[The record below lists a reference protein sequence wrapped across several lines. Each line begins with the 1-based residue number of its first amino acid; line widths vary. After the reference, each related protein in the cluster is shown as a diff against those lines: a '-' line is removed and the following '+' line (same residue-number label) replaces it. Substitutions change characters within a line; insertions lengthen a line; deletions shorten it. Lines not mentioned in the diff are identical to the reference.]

1 MPRRSRRKPTSKWL
15 RAVLSSAAIGATPI
29 VARAADLLRDD
40 FNGPS
45 LDFGNWSTGTWQ
57 LGRTQLGFTPAVTG
71 GMVQLRHDT
80 YNPANPGGTFKG
92 TEILSNQNFTRGSGL
107 EYEARVRTNAVPS
120 GLVSSFFTYNTVAGS
135 PPLADEIDWE
145 FLTKEINSSPPTSDP
160 VLATTWNNYKTDGS
174 NFGDPNIHSSQDVSV
189 ANLNLATFNTFKIRW
204 LPDRVQWY
212 VNDVPIRTS
221 LYAVPDLAAP
231 IRANFWAPG
240 TEWPDAYAVS
250 YAPTSIAANN
260 QTSLYDIDYI
270 AVRRLFDPVAASSA
284 NRVFTD
290 NFNNGNVANSNTING
305 FWSQKNLGTSSVTET
320 NATPANLADPLKL
333 TASGAGYPHAQIA
346 SGVRNEFNLF
356 RTPVAIEAT
365 GIGFSSTSNAT
376 PTPNTIG
383 KSILRFVLGSQTLP
397 TGNDS
402 EYTMPDALAL
412 RIEGGN
418 LVALGYKV
426 NTPNAN
432 TEYNNNLLSQTM
444 SGPVRRIYLVAHG
457 SFYYLQ
463 VTHDVSNTDS
473 TQTTNEFTGALTL
486 NLSDWNATGDSSMY
500 IQGQLNN
507 SMANENMTALVGSL
521 AVSAVKPAWNV
532 DAGGNWSNVSNW
544 TDKPAPNYRGA
555 FARFTN
561 AIQAARTVSADV
573 PVQAGTLSF
582 DNSQP
587 YTIAGASMITLN
599 TYLDDARIE
608 TVTGSHTI
616 AAPITLATNTT
627 IDTAAGTSITLSG
640 DMTGQ
645 SFALAKAGSGTAFL
659 KHLRAGPVSIS
670 AGAVRVIADGSASGT
685 SKIGA
690 LTVSNGAKLDLTNN
704 KLITTSLVG
713 TLVGSTYTGVT
724 GLIQSG
730 RNGNAWNGA
739 TGIITSMSDAANSNF
754 TTLAVARASDV
765 RASTATAT
773 TTWGGQTITGTDTLV
788 MYTYGGDATLDGK
801 LNIDDYVRIDSGLA
815 GGLTGWSNGDFNYD
829 GKVNIDDYTTVIDA
843 NIGNQNGTF
852 FTADGFSSG
861 VSAIPEPAAGGL
873 FVLWAGLLVRRRWR
887 RGTGL

>member
-1 MPRRSRRKPTSKWL
+1 M
-15 RAVLSSAAIGATPI
+15 

-40 FNGPS
+40 FNGAS

-71 GMVQLRHDT
+71 GMAQLRHDT

-92 TEILSNQNFTRGSGL
+92 TEILSNQNFSRGSGL

-120 GLVSSFFTYNTVAGS
+120 GLVTSFFTYNTVGGS

-145 FLTKEINSSPPTSDP
+145 FLTKEINASSPTSDP
-160 VLATTWNNYKTDGS
+160 VLATTWNNYRTDGS
-174 NFGDPNIHSSQDVSV
+174 NFGDPNIHSSQDISV
-189 ANLNLATFNTFKIRW
+189 AGLNLATFNTFKIRW

-240 TEWPDAYAVS
+240 TEWPDAYSAA
-250 YAPTSIAANN
+250 YAPTAIAGNN

-270 AVRRLFDPVAASSA
+270 AVRRIFDPVAASSA
-284 NRVFTD
+284 TRVLTD

-320 NATPANLADPLKL
+320 SATPANLADPLKL

-346 SGVRNEFNLF
+346 SGVRSEFNLF

-365 GIGFSSTSNAT
+365 GIGFSSTSNST
-376 PTPNTIG
+376 TVNTIG

-426 NTPNAN
+426 NTTNAN
-432 TEYNNNLLSQTM
+432 TEFANNLLSQTM

-507 SMANENMTALVGSL
+507 SGANENMTALVGSV
-521 AVSAVKPAWNV
+521 AVSAVKPTWNV

-555 FARFTN
+555 FARFNN
-561 AIQAARTVSADV
+561 AIQSARTVSADV
-573 PVQAGTLSF
+573 PIQAGTLSF
-582 DNSQP
+582 NSALP
-587 YTIAGASMITLN
+587 YTIAGASTITLN

-608 TVTGSHTI
+608 TIAGSHTI

-627 IDTAAGTSITLSG
+627 IDAAAGTSITLSG

-645 SFALAKAGSGTAFL
+645 SFTVSKTGTGEAIV
-659 KHLRAGPVSIS
+659 KHLRAGAVNVN
-670 AGAVRVIADGSASGT
+670 AGQVHVLADGGAGGT
-685 SKIGA
+685 SKIAA
-690 LTVSNGAKLDLTNN
+690 LTIALNAKLDLTNN
-704 KLITTSLVG
+704 KLITTSPVG

-724 GLIQSG
+724 GQIQSG
-730 RNGNAWNGA
+730 RNGGGWNGA
-739 TGIITSMSDAANSNF
+739 TGIVTSMSDAANGNL
-754 TTLAVARASDV
+754 TTLAIARASDV
-765 RASTATAT
+765 RPSTASATA
-773 TTWGGQTITGTDTLV
+773 TWGGQTITGSDTLV

-815 GGLTGWSNGDFNYD
+815 GGFTGWSNGDFNYD
-829 GKVNIDDYTTVIDA
+829 GKVNIDDYTTVLDA
-843 NIGNQNGTF
+843 NLGNQNGTF
-852 FTADGFSSG
+852 FAAGGLAG
-861 VSAIPEPAAGGL
+861 VTAIPEPH
-873 FVLWAGLLVRRRWR
+873 VAGLITLCASLLAQRRSR
-887 RGTGL
+887 RAVEHKAHG